1 SRRRHTR
8 FSRDW
13 SSDVCSSDLRT
24 RAAHCLQE
32 LLRQHPKIRLTGN
45 RVGHERLTG
54 YSLHLV
60 LHGGKIMVESL
71 LRTVR
76 LDRYGSVV
84 GAFSGWYR
92 NQKMQQDSGY
102 NTGQNNNQCLLGR
115 HSTELFETSPGRII
129 GSLFLFPG
137 LFLRFFFHG
146 RIFGLV
152 LTEFHSAS
160 RSYFFVPDKHLS
172 AKYRRLLPNV
182 PPAWPLR
189 AHWLPVEPKPP
200 SPRVLWSNSE
210 TTSKS
215 A

>member
-60 LHGGKIMVESL
+60 LHGGKIMVKSL

-84 GAFSGWYR
+84 EIGRAACRERVGRAGAAVSG
-92 NQKMQQDSGY
+92 
-102 NTGQNNNQCLLGR
+102 
-115 HSTELFETSPGRII
+115 E
-129 GSLFLFPG
+129 
-137 LFLRFFFHG
+137 
-146 RIFGLV
+146 
-152 LTEFHSAS
+152 
-160 RSYFFVPDKHLS
+160 
-172 AKYRRLLPNV
+172 
-182 PPAWPLR
+182 
-189 AHWLPVEPKPP
+189 
-200 SPRVLWSNSE
+200 
-210 TTSKS
+210 
-215 A
+215 